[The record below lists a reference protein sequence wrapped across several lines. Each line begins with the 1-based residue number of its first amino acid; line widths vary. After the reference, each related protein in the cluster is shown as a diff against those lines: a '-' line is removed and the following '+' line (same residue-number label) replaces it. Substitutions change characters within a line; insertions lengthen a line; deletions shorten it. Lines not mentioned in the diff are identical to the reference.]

1 MPKSREV
8 RPTVALS
15 LAPVWRSVQRLGARF
30 HAEGTSNNGWTPP
43 KGSVVGVTL
52 PVEATVER
60 GIGATYA
67 KTVDFGGKKMDN
79 AACLAVM
86 TFTKG
91 INRR

>member
-1 MPKSREV
+1 V
-8 RPTVALS
+8 
-15 LAPVWRSVQRLGARF
+15 
-30 HAEGTSNNGWTPP
+30 
-43 KGSVVGVTL
+43 
-52 PVEATVER
+52 
-60 GIGATYA
+60 ATYA